1 MSERPELPGA
11 AVLRLSALELSV
23 LLGVSSSSSLPNLIK
38 ADFFEESFFGRTDKS
53 DFSTAVNSWL
63 SRHKW
68 LSSSFPVRKLVEK
81 ESRSSVLSQLS
92 RALSHAKDVTVKSW
106 YFKVTISP
114 VDSRLKHN
122 VVGDMVVAVS
132 YTHLT
137 LPTSD
142 L

>member
-63 SRHKW
+63 SRQIRRPRT
-68 LSSSFPVRKLVEK
+68 STVRNLVAK
-81 ESRSSVLSQLS
+81 ASGSSVLRQLPG
-92 RALSHAKDVTVKSW
+92 APTQAKDGIGKSW
-106 YFKVTISP
+106 YSE
-114 VDSRLKHN
+114 
-122 VVGDMVVAVS
+122 
-132 YTHLT
+132 
-137 LPTSD
+137 
-142 L
+142 